1 MNGTKATYADVLPG
15 VDLTVEATRTSFLYA
30 LVVKDRTAAAA
41 LGEISMPWKTGALT
55 AIALDGGGLELRDRE
70 GKKAASVPAPQMW
83 DATVEPHS
91 GEHVRRSGLGMR
103 VAAKDKGKDLVLTPP
118 RAFLDDPATVYP
130 VTIDPGPTDF
140 TPNFDA
146 YVQSDTTSDQ
156 SASTELRI
164 GTFDS
169 GATKARSYLS
179 FWLGGFLHGSYIQ
192 SANLFLWN
200 HHSWSCTATTW
211 QVYWSPYVNSSL
223 RWTNQPT
230 GLIYV
235 NQSSQTLGYSGC
247 GENWVW
253 AESAAGVQKMADDP
267 ASSTVNFRLSAA
279 SETNNLYWKKFNSAQ
294 GAHQPILRLFY
305 TMKPTVSQ
313 LTTTPATSCVTGSG
327 RPYVNTARPTLS
339 ARVTDPEGA
348 SVTGNVEWSNT
359 GGAVIGSATTAA
371 APSGSVVSTV
381 VPTGAFSNGGTYS
394 WRVRGGDGTTL
405 GDWSSYCEMTID
417 TVAPSSAPSVTSS
430 TYAEGAWSGAAGTAG
445 NFTFGASGASDVAS
459 YRYGLDT
466 NPPTTVV
473 AAPSLGAN
481 ATVSVTPSSAGPHTL
496 YVQSLDRAGNASPVR
511 SYGFNVGVGPVVLSP
526 KTGDVS
532 AAKFPLE
539 AFAASGASG
548 ATYQWRRGDADA
560 WITIPA
566 RRCHGSGGWRRG
578 DLAAA
583 EFRRWRVREA
593 ELGRGRDSQR
603 CRSRA

>member
-1 MNGTKATYADVLPG
+1 
-15 VDLTVEATRTSFLYA
+15 LTVEATRTSFLYA
-30 LVVKDRTAAAA
+30 LVVKDRKAAAA

-103 VAAKDKGKDLVLTPP
+103 VVAKDKGKDLVLTPP

-200 HHSWSCTATTW
+200 HHSWSCTAKTW

-253 AESAAGVQKMADDP
+253 AESAAGVQKLADDP

-327 RPYVNTARPTLS
+327 RPYVNKMPTLS

-348 SVTGNVEWSNT
+348 SVTVVHLCGGGVVGRGRHRGNVEWSNT
-359 GGAVIGSATTAA
+359 GGAVIGSASLTGPTTAQ
-371 APSGSVVSTV
+371 PYRSSSHST
-381 VPTGAFSNGGTYS
+381 
-394 WRVRGGDGTTL
+394 TT
-405 GDWSSYCEMTID
+405 
-417 TVAPSSAPSVTSS
+417 
-430 TYAEGAWSGAAGTAG
+430 
-445 NFTFGASGASDVAS
+445 
-459 YRYGLDT
+459 
-466 NPPTTVV
+466 
-473 AAPSLGAN
+473 
-481 ATVSVTPSSAGPHTL
+481 
-496 YVQSLDRAGNASPVR
+496 
-511 SYGFNVGVGPVVLSP
+511 
-526 KTGDVS
+526 
-532 AAKFPLE
+532 
-539 AFAASGASG
+539 
-548 ATYQWRRGDADA
+548 
-560 WITIPA
+560 
-566 RRCHGSGGWRRG
+566 
-578 DLAAA
+578 
-583 EFRRWRVREA
+583 
-593 ELGRGRDSQR
+593 
-603 CRSRA
+603 SRPG